1 MGGGKYS
8 YRTTWTAA
16 TDTMKQTA
24 VMDVPTRKRGFSSK
38 DAMSD
43 MNLFVFLF
51 ESLIRS
57 GNRTNQSIKK
67 GF

>member
-16 TDTMKQTA
+16 TETMKQTA

-43 MNLFVFLF
+43 MNLFVFF
-51 ESLIRS
+51 IRVI
-57 GNRTNQSIKK
+57 GMERQSYE
-67 GF
+67 